1 MMPPTACPMT
11 THAKSLIAPSVSR
24 PRWRLSLFQRRNLWG
39 LVFVLPAIVFFA
51 VFAYYPLARAVEFS
65 FQNFNLLA
73 PPRDVGWANYEFLL
87 NNPRFQLI
95 LRNTFS
101 YVVSF
106 AVPVWIIGL
115 MLALVFVQPFRG
127 RAFYRTLYFVPVV
140 LSETVISIVWRLI
153 FHPEGMANGLLQ
165 PFTGQPIAWLT
176 STTYAPLA
184 VVIVSVWR
192 VFGYYMIIFI
202 TGLQNIPS
210 EYYDAAKVDGATGVQ
225 AFRFVT
231 LPLLRPTMIFVVIV
245 TFLTAFQSFV
255 YQLLITQGSPL
266 DSTNVLG
273 LYIYQEAFAHLRYG
287 RAAAAAM
294 ILFAI
299 LLTLTL
305 IQLILLRNRRD
316 VS

>member
-1 MMPPTACPMT
+1 MT
-11 THAKSLIAPSVSR
+11 THAHTLSAASPARS
-24 PRWRLSLFQRRNLWG
+24 RWRLSLFQRRNLWG
-39 LVFVLPAIVFFA
+39 IVFVLPALVFFA
-51 VFAYYPLARAVEFS
+51 VFAYYPLARAVEYS

-73 PPRDVGWANYEFLL
+73 PPRDVGLANYEFLL

-165 PFTGQPIAWLT
+165 PLTGQSVAWLT
-176 STTYAPLA
+176 SATYAPLA

-192 VFGYYMIIFI
+192 VFGYYMIIFM
-202 TGLQNIPS
+202 TGLQNIPA
-210 EYYDAAKVDGATGVQ
+210 EYYDAAKVDGADGLK
-225 AFRFVT
+225 AFRYVT

-255 YQLLITQGSPL
+255 YQLLITRGSPQ
-266 DSTNVLG
+266 DATNVLG

-294 ILFAI
+294 ILFA
-299 LLTLTL
+299 LLLVLTLV
-305 IQLILLRNRRD
+305 QLILLRSRKD